1 MSNAVSREPEIG
13 VLLVENNPYDRLVID
28 EILVDT
34 DFKLIYSQFGKPV
47 HSNKLYKDLLNAES
61 ALDDYPI
68 VLFDLGLDK
77 KGEKQFLKEEF
88 VRFLSDHVAVVNL
101 INTIKR
107 TPQKLGLKDKNQQE
121 KLKNIEGLWFLI
133 KQMHETPR
141 RIHVI
146 ISHFTNQANEETM
159 KKILITGWQAI
170 TKGVPDTDG
179 IVSGNTE
186 AVRNLVFNKGD
197 LSCLEQYLNEAL
209 KARKKLLSV
218 LVNFDELTY
227 WPTQDLM
234 QGDNNNIKSLSDMM
248 LKALFFISSEVRKVK
263 GKKTKGENMFFLLDH
278 PNGINLK
285 NNKWENVLNRF
296 LPDDGTRKFIIC
308 YSVDGIKA
316 NGKDKNVL
324 LDVPSEEIDK
334 ILKELNDLPKSSN
347 RDQDSYYRNL
357 VCRFSPHSYSE
368 NVKDMFS
375 DLFPGCSVFSL
386 LPIKMISEVTENMK
400 RIWAK
405 SFHRIIK
412 KHEGCEINA
421 SNAVTELGKIKR
433 NITIEVINLALRK
446 VMTER
451 ISYGDTQLRKLISM
465 IKKSYMNYETD
476 ESWRNM
482 RKLT

>member
-1 MSNAVSREPEIG
+1 MSNTVSPEPEIG

-34 DFKLIYSQFGKPV
+34 DFKLIYSRFGKPV
-47 HSNKLYKDLLNAES
+47 HSNKLYKDLLKAES

-77 KGEKQFLKEEF
+77 KGEKQFLIEEF
-88 VRFLSDHVAVVNL
+88 AHFLSDHVAVVNL

-141 RIHVI
+141 RIHAI

-159 KKILITGWQAI
+159 KKILTTGWQAI
-170 TKGVPDTDG
+170 TKGVLDTDG

-186 AVRNLVFNKGD
+186 AIRNLVFNKGD

-209 KARKKLLSV
+209 KARKKLLSI

-234 QGDNNNIKSLSDMM
+234 EGDNSNIKSLSDMM

-263 GKKTKGENMFFLLDH
+263 GKKTRGENMFFLLDH
-278 PNGINLK
+278 PNGINWK

-296 LPDDGTRKFIIC
+296 LPDDGTREFIIC
-308 YSVDGIKA
+308 YSVDGIKE
-316 NGKDKNVL
+316 NGNNKNVL
-324 LDVPSEEIDK
+324 LDVPSEEIEK
-334 ILKELNDLPKSSN
+334 VLKELNDLPGSSN

-357 VCRFSPHSYSE
+357 VCRFSPPTYSE

-375 DLFPGCSVFSL
+375 GLFPSCSVFSL
-386 LPIKMISEVTENMK
+386 LPTKMISEVTENMK
-400 RIWAK
+400 KIWAK
-405 SFHRIIK
+405 SFHRIFR
-412 KHEGCEINA
+412 KHEGCKIKA
-421 SNAVTELGKIKR
+421 SDAVTKLGNINR
-433 NITIEVINLALRK
+433 NITFEELNDNLKK
-446 VMTER
+446 VMSKG
-451 ISYGDTQLRKLISM
+451 IPYGDTQLKELISM
-465 IKKSYMNYETD
+465 IKKSYKKNEGD
-476 ESWRNM
+476 NPWNIREN
-482 RKLT
+482 